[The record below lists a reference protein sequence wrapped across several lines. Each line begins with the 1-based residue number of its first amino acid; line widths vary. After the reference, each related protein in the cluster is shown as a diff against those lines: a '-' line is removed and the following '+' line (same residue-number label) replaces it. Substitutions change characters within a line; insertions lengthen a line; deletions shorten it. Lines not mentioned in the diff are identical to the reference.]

1 MRLLLMIP
9 VMYLLQKFF
18 VKNKKGLS
26 GLDEKILNLILEGQK
41 EFKAD
46 IKEEFKQLKADV
58 NSKFENIENAIKE
71 INKDVVKKKDCE
83 DSRIGCTKVAEL
95 EVVRSE
101 WSYKKIIAVGGVIT
115 ATLTGS
121 TVAVTTILKAIYG

>member
-1 MRLLLMIP
+1 MIP

-26 GLDEKILNLILEGQK
+26 GLDEKILNLILENQK
-41 EFKAD
+41 EFKTD
-46 IKEEFKQLKADV
+46 FREEIKQFKADV

-71 INKDVVKKKDCE
+71 INKDVIKKKDCE
-83 DSRIGCTKVAEL
+83 DSRLGCTKVAEL

>member
-26 GLDEKILNLILEGQK
+26 GLDEKILNLILENQK
-41 EFKAD
+41 EFKTD
-46 IKEEFKQLKADV
+46 FREEIKQFKADV

-71 INKDVVKKKDCE
+71 INKDVIKKKDCE
-83 DSRIGCTKVAEL
+83 DSRLGCTKVAEL